1 MRQAELIML
10 VFGVVVVVFSAT
22 VYTITRRRHRA
33 DQALPDVDPGLI
45 APTTHDQP
53 PAGVEPGL
61 AGALLNGRTD
71 MRDVFVA
78 LADLAAR
85 GYLQITRLTAQGAG
99 APDWQMQR
107 TQKAD
112 ADLPEAD
119 RAVLA
124 AIFTAPPVPGTD
136 ERTPRPSVRLGL
148 LLADHSEPLSQARQ
162 ALRAE
167 GTRLGWFHRDPHD
180 HHTTWGWVGG
190 VLTIVG
196 LVLAV
201 ISAIDVMA
209 TSKWSAMVGPLL
221 VVAGGL
227 LLASLGR
234 LRAPRSALGNHLLDD
249 LDAYRRHLDALRP
262 EQVDPAGASALF
274 KATLP
279 WTLVFGSA
287 EDFATTMST
296 MAQRSAGWGKPV
308 RLDLAW
314 FSVPATARPAGTRVG
329 ASTSRHDAPT
339 PPADNPLVSFARAV
353 QEFVDAGG
361 KQDGRDDG

>member
-1 MRQAELIML
+1 M
-10 VFGVVVVVFSAT
+10 
-22 VYTITRRRHRA
+22 
-33 DQALPDVDPGLI
+33 
-45 APTTHDQP
+45 TTTP
-53 PAGVEPGL
+53 
-61 AGALLNGRTD
+61 R
-71 MRDVFVA
+71 
-78 LADLAAR
+78 
-85 GYLQITRLTAQGAG
+85 GAG
-99 APDWQMQR
+99 SA
-107 TQKAD
+107 
-112 ADLPEAD
+112 
-119 RAVLA
+119 
-124 AIFTAPPVPGTD
+124 
-136 ERTPRPSVRLGL
+136 
-148 LLADHSEPLSQARQ
+148 
-162 ALRAE
+162 
-167 GTRLGWFHRDPHD
+167 
-180 HHTTWGWVGG
+180 G